1 LSSLIIK
8 YEMKGIEDKLDRR
21 IREQEM
27 VCLINGWLLEHYEE
41 QKVEQLK
48 QDKDRGRG
56 TDQSFAPSTLPTLGV
71 K

>member
-1 LSSLIIK
+1 
-8 YEMKGIEDKLDRR
+8 MKSIEDKLDRR

-48 QDKDRGRG
+48 QDKDRGRA
-56 TDQSFAPSTLPTLGV
+56 TDQSFAPPRNSHDKELHGIL
-71 K
+71 